1 MFSIGFPAFMLNQ
14 FNLKSGLRNES
25 SYLYELESLRGI
37 AILLVFFFHT
47 HGMVFGSSPQQ
58 PSLLMSFVVSG
69 NTGVTLFFV
78 LSGFLLSLPWL
89 NYLLGK
95 RSAPPNMIN
104 FYRARALRILPL
116 YWVAVVASVALTGK
130 IASGAKA
137 AGFLFVGFDIFPYSV
152 VWWTLATEVQF
163 YILLPLG
170 FWAWTHSGLGRGVL
184 LAIFAT
190 WLYFYTTLIILQQL
204 PLDQLSYFYNKSI
217 FGRLP
222 AFLFGIVAG
231 WIYLKLKDSA
241 RHFGDQTGTR
251 LASTA
256 LCAIIICCL
265 GFLLQASA
273 VLSDSFAEKHWHIR
287 HTYESALWA
296 AIILCFVLTRPI
308 GRGLLIN
315 RPLAITGKL
324 SYSLYLIHVPVIFYL
339 IYPAKQAM
347 GVEQYMNSP
356 WLYINPILALALS
369 LGLSAVTYR
378 LIELPFLNLKHRI
391 PTAQDKTR

>member
-1 MFSIGFPAFMLNQ
+1 MLDR
-14 FNLKSGLRNES
+14 FNLKSGLRNEAT
-25 SYLYELESLRGI
+25 YLYELESLRGI

-47 HGMVFGSSPQQ
+47 HGVVFGNNPQQ
-58 PSLLMSFVVSG
+58 PSLLMSFIVGG

-89 NYLLGK
+89 NHLLGR
-95 RSAPPNMIN
+95 RSAPPNILN

-116 YWVAVVASVALTGK
+116 YWVAVMTSVALTGK

-163 YILLPLG
+163 YILLPLC
-170 FWAWTHSGLGRGVL
+170 FWAWTHSRLTRGAL
-184 LAIFAT
+184 LATFAT
-190 WLYFYTTLIILQQL
+190 WLFFYTTLIIDQQL

-222 AFLFGIVAG
+222 AFLLGILAG
-231 WIYLKLKDSA
+231 WIYLKLKDSVKHSLEQPRA
-241 RHFGDQTGTR
+241 R

-256 LCAIIICCL
+256 LCAIIICSL

-273 VLSDSFAEKHWHIR
+273 VLGDSYAEKHWHIR

-296 AIILCFVLTRPI
+296 AILLCFVLTRPI

-324 SYSLYLIHVPVIFYL
+324 SYSLYLIHVPVIFLL

-347 GVEQYMNSP
+347 GVEQYMNSV
-356 WLYINPILALALS
+356 WLFINPILALALS
-369 LGLSAVTYR
+369 LGLSGVTYQ
-378 LIELPFLNLKHRI
+378 LIELPFLNLKRR
-391 PTAQDKTR
+391 TLLV